1 MGMRPIIRMVAA
13 LLVLVTVASACGAND
28 ASEVRTYLD
37 ATYERI
43 ANDAVGGARDD
54 TRTYRS
60 DADVATTANEIES
73 AVNPQ
78 DRAENDAGT
87 YLQYSSVVVAVQPPA
102 SGGGSIVTLD
112 DDEHARRRFPF
123 IVPIFIG
130 GGGRGGFGGGSG
142 GTFRGGG
149 PGFGK

>member
-1 MGMRPIIRMVAA
+1 MGVRPIVRVIAA

-28 ASEVRTYLD
+28 ASQVRTYLD
-37 ATYERI
+37 ATYETI
-43 ANDAVGGARDD
+43 ANDAVAGSRDD

-60 DADVATTANEIES
+60 GQDVATTAGAIER
-73 AVNPQ
+73 AVGPQ
-78 DRAENDAGT
+78 DRAENEAGT

-102 SGGGSIVTLD
+102 EGGGSIVTLD
-112 DDEHARRRFPF
+112 DDAHARRRFPF

-130 GGGRGGFGGGSG
+130 GGRRGGFGGGSG